1 VSEHGLPEEL
11 ISAYLDGEVD
21 PKERAA
27 VDARLAESA
36 EWRAVLDEVR
46 DVRAAVRALPSRD
59 APAGFWDELVAGD
72 ADDENIVP
80 LHTRSRGGRGLRWA
94 GVAAAAAAAA
104 VIGIALVP
112 AETRVQ
118 PAVSTFG
125 EAHAVRSSVGDD
137 AISTL
142 AGATVAT
149 EVGR

>member
-1 VSEHGLPEEL
+1 
-11 ISAYLDGEVD
+11 
-21 PKERAA
+21 
-27 VDARLAESA
+27 
-36 EWRAVLDEVR
+36 
-46 DVRAAVRALPSRD
+46 
-59 APAGFWDELVAGD
+59 
-72 ADDENIVP
+72 
-80 LHTRSRGGRGLRWA
+80 
-94 GVAAAAAAAA
+94 
-104 VIGIALVP
+104 VP